1 MRRGKNVESHF
12 KKNPPLP
19 VVDVI
24 KLLFGG
30 NLHFP
35 KITKLKKFVMTPAT
49 AQKC

>member
-1 MRRGKNVESHF
+1 MLKATLRIT
-12 KKNPPLP
+12 PPLP